1 MGYPITLGNDTFE
14 LLNPNELGFK
24 HSSFGDL
31 NLGGR
36 DGARSV
42 VPNVELVTTNPS
54 KLEKC
59 PSTHEN
65 NPSNDCVK
73 IFQIAVLRGQYA
85 AQSGAR
91 SAIITAI
98 DRAKNSDNFSGA
110 IDAAKQLETYFL
122 DCSRLF
128 AEVEAYA
135 RYLRTKQ
142 WGLEDKKR
150 CCYSN
155 SQLDDARGDAGS
167 LKNQAWQDALEMGE
181 TVKQIQA
188 LQAAVN
194 DSTLSDLEVEQVR
207 AETNYQIA
215 RTNQRIAQE
224 GFVSSQLSLKEGAGK
239 VVYVVMALVAA
250 FLVYRFVIRK

>member
-1 MGYPITLGNDTFE
+1 MGYPITLGNNTFE
-14 LLNPNELGFK
+14 LLNPNTLGFR
-24 HSSFGDL
+24 HSSFSGFT
-31 NLGGR
+31 GGR
-36 DGARSV
+36 GGAL
-42 VPNVELVTTNPS
+42 PNSAPNIELVTTNPA

-59 PSTHEN
+59 PSTHED
-65 NPSNDCVK
+65 NPSNDCLK
-73 IFQIAVLRGQYA
+73 ILQISMLRGLYA

-91 SAIITAI
+91 SGIITLI
-98 DRAKNSDNFSGA
+98 DEAKNSDDFSGA

-122 DCSRLF
+122 DCCRLF
-128 AEVEAYA
+128 AEFEAYA
-135 RYLRTKQ
+135 RYLRSYPWGTK
-142 WGLEDKKR
+142 DKWR

-155 SQLDDARGDAGS
+155 AQLDDAKGDAGS
-167 LKNQAWQDALEMGE
+167 LKNQAWQDALQMGE

-215 RTNQRIAQE
+215 RTNQQIAQE

-239 VVYVVMALVAA
+239 IVYVVMALVAA
-250 FLVYRFVIRK
+250 FLVYRFVIKK